1 MKDKQESRI
10 KRAHIMLMKHQ
21 QTALYSGVMLMGNT
35 EVVDGSFSAY
45 TDGVNKKY
53 CRQFVENI
61 KEDSKLRG
69 LVLHENLHVALKQLP
84 RGRDMW
90 KEDAKL
96 ANVAADLVVNDIIV
110 NITGCVDKTTERIV
124 ELPDGGLHDAKYSNW
139 SMREIYEDLKKQ
151 NPQRKKPKPQDGG
164 TPCPKGS
171 GQGDGDSKPQGGEPQ
186 NGQDDDKINVNG
198 KQYDLSD
205 PRLDE
210 HDMAG
215 TQELSADEIKELDG
229 KIDRA
234 LREGGILAGR
244 VGGNIPRSI
253 SDLLQP
259 QIDWREE
266 LAQFVTSATKGSD
279 EFTWRKMNKRQMA
292 NDIYMPSVENEA
304 VGEVV
309 VAIDTSG
316 SIGSEE
322 ITEFATEL
330 VAICNACSPEQ
341 VRVLWWDTKV
351 HGEQMF
357 TEKDYGNLAGL
368 LKPLG
373 GGGTHVSSVS
383 EYIVKNGIRAEC
395 VLVFTDGYVE
405 SNIKWGITSPTLWMI
420 THNRGFTPPVGKS
433 VMFNRD

>member
-53 CRQFVENI
+53 CRQYLEDI

-124 ELPDGGLHDAKYSNW
+124 ELPDGGLHDHKYSNW

-151 NPQRKKPKPQDGG
+151 NPQRQ
-164 TPCPKGS
+164 
-171 GQGDGDSKPQGGEPQ
+171 KPQGGGSGGKGDSKDSNSGQGEPQ
-186 NGQDDDKINVNG
+186 NDDKINING

-210 HDMAG
+210 HDITG
-215 TQELSADEIKELDG
+215 TQELSAEQVKELDG

-244 VGGNIPRSI
+244 MGGNIPRSI

-259 QIDWREE
+259 KVDWREE
-266 LAQFVTSATKGSD
+266 LAQFVSSATKGKD
-279 EFTWRKMNKRQMA
+279 EFTWRKMNRRQMA
-292 NDIYMPSVENEA
+292 NNIYMPSVENET
-304 VGEVV
+304 VGEII

-316 SIGSEE
+316 SIGSAE

-330 VAICNACSPEQ
+330 VSICNACTPEQ

-351 HGEQMF
+351 HGEQIF
-357 TEKDYGNLAGL
+357 TERDYDNLAGL

-383 EYIVKNGIRAEC
+383 EYIVKNGIKAEC

-405 SNIKWGITSPTLWMI
+405 NPVKWEITSPTLWMV
-420 THNRGFTPPVGKS
+420 TQNRSFTPPVGKS
-433 VMFNRD
+433 VMFNKD

>member
-21 QTALYSGVMLMGNT
+21 QTALYSGVMLMGST

-53 CRQFVENI
+53 CRQFVAEI

-90 KEDAKL
+90 KENAKL

-139 SMREIYEDLKKQ
+139 SMREIYNDLKKQ
-151 NPQRKKPKPQDGG
+151 NPQRQKPQG
-164 TPCPKGS
+164 
-171 GQGDGDSKPQGGEPQ
+171 GDGDSNSGQG
-186 NGQDDDKINVNG
+186 DDKINVNG

-210 HDMAG
+210 HDTAG
-215 TQELSADEIKELDG
+215 TQELSADQIKELDG

-266 LAQFVTSATKGSD
+266 LAQFVSSATKGSD
-279 EFTWRKMNKRQMA
+279 EFTWRKLNKRQMA
-292 NDIYMPSVENEA
+292 NDIYMPSVENET
-304 VGEVV
+304 VGEII

-316 SIGSEE
+316 SIGSAE

-351 HGEQMF
+351 HGEQIF

-383 EYIVKNGIRAEC
+383 EYIVENGIRAEC

-405 SNIKWGITSPTLWMI
+405 SNVKWEINSPTLWMI
-420 THNRGFTPPVGKS
+420 TQNRSFTPPVGKS
-433 VMFNRD
+433 VMFNKD

>member
-53 CRQFVENI
+53 CRQFLEDI

-110 NITGCVDKTTERIV
+110 NINDFVDKTTERIV
-124 ELPDGGLHDAKYSNW
+124 ELGDGWLHDAKYSNW
-139 SMREIYEDLKKQ
+139 SMREIYNDLKKQ
-151 NPQRKKPKPQDGG
+151 NPQRQKPQDGNSG
-164 TPCPKGS
+164 GKGDGKDSNS
-171 GQGDGDSKPQGGEPQ
+171 GQGEPQDSK
-186 NGQDDDKINVNG
+186 DDDKINING

-210 HDMAG
+210 HDPSGA
-215 TQELSADEIKELDG
+215 QEMSAEQVKELDAA
-229 KIDRA
+229 IDRA

-244 VGGNIPRSI
+244 IGGNIPRSI

-259 QIDWREE
+259 KVDWRDE
-266 LAQFVTSATKGSD
+266 LAQFVTSAVKGKD
-279 EFTWRKMNKRQMA
+279 EFTWRKMNRRQMA
-292 NDIYMPSVENEA
+292 NNIYMPSVENET
-304 VGEVV
+304 VGEIV

-316 SIGSEE
+316 SIGTAE

-330 VAICNACSPEQ
+330 VSICNACTPEQ

-351 HGEQMF
+351 HGEQIF
-357 TEKDYGNLAGL
+357 TDKDYGNIAGL

-373 GGGTHVSSVS
+373 GGGTYVSSVS
-383 EYIVKNGIRAEC
+383 QYIVENGIKAEC

-405 SNIKWGITSPTLWMI
+405 SPIKWEITSPTLWMI
-420 THNRGFTPPVGKS
+420 TQNRTFTPPVGKS

>member
-53 CRQFVENI
+53 CRQFLEGI

-186 NGQDDDKINVNG
+186 DSQDDDKINING

-266 LAQFVTSATKGSD
+266 LAQFVSSATKGSD
-279 EFTWRKMNKRQMA
+279 EFTWRKLNRRQMA
-292 NDIYMPSVENEA
+292 NDIYMPSVENET
-304 VGEVV
+304 VGEII

-316 SIGSEE
+316 SIGSAE

-351 HGEQMF
+351 HGEQIF

-373 GGGTHVSSVS
+373 GGGTRVSSVS
-383 EYIVKNGIRAEC
+383 EYIVENSIRAEC
-395 VLVFTDGYVE
+395 VLVFTDGFVE
-405 SNIKWGITSPTLWMI
+405 NPVKWEINSPTLWMI
-420 THNRGFTPPVGKS
+420 THNRSFTPPVGKS
-433 VMFNRD
+433 VMFNKD

>member
-53 CRQFVENI
+53 CRQYVAEI

-151 NPQRKKPKPQDGG
+151 NPQRQKPQDGDG
-164 TPCPKGS
+164 DSGS
-171 GQGDGDSKPQGGEPQ
+171 GQGD
-186 NGQDDDKINVNG
+186 DKINING

-210 HDMAG
+210 HDIAG
-215 TQELSADEIKELDG
+215 TQELDADQIKELDG

-244 VGGNIPRSI
+244 MGGNIPRSI

-266 LAQFVTSATKGSD
+266 LAQFVSSATKGSD

-292 NDIYMPSVENEA
+292 NDIYMPSVENET
-304 VGEVV
+304 VGEII

-330 VAICNACSPEQ
+330 VAICNMCSPEQ

-351 HGEQMF
+351 HGEQIF
-357 TEKDYGNLAGL
+357 TEKDYGNIAGL

-383 EYIVKNGIRAEC
+383 EYIVKNGISAEC

-405 SNIKWGITSPTLWMI
+405 GNVKWEIKSPTLWMI
-420 THNRGFTPPVGKS
+420 TQNRNFTPPVGKS
-433 VMFNRD
+433 VMFNKD